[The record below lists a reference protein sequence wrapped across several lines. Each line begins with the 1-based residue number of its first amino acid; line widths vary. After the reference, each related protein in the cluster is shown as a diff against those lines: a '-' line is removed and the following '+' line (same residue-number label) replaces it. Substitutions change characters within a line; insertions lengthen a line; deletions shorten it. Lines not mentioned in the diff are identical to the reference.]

1 MVETRALCGLSGAGL
16 QRKGFDREELTGGG
30 DEDRRRGILP
40 AVAFR
45 EHARVDQLFEQIITG
60 LSIGSILLLV
70 ALGLSIIYG
79 SMGIINL
86 AHGEFVMLGA
96 YTAWLLQTY
105 FGLGLLASLIPIFVA
120 VAVIGWII
128 ERFALSLLNNRPLDT
143 ILATWGVGIML
154 QQAVRLM
161 VGSEL
166 RYVQLPPSLS
176 DSMDVFGL
184 SVSSYRVFL
193 LIVAIALFAVT
204 WLLMNRTTIG
214 MKLRAIMQD
223 RSIAAS
229 FGINAKRVYG
239 LTFAYGA
246 GLAGLAGALVSPLKS
261 VSPDMGTG
269 YVVDAF
275 MVVVLGGVQSL
286 AGTVASAFL
295 LGELSGAIAFLQN
308 DTVAKALVLLSIVM
322 LIRFRPE
329 GLFTTR
335 VRA

>member
-1 MVETRALCGLSGAGL
+1 M
-16 QRKGFDREELTGGG
+16 
-30 DEDRRRGILP
+30 
-40 AVAFR
+40 
-45 EHARVDQLFEQIITG
+45 DQFIEQIVTG

-96 YTAWLLQTY
+96 YAAWVFHTY
-105 FGLGLLASLIPIFVA
+105 FGLGLLASLVPIFLVVA
-120 VAVIGWII
+120 SFGWVI
-128 ERFALSLLNNRPLDT
+128 ERYVLSLLNNRPLDT

-193 LIVAIALFAVT
+193 FVVSLALFAAT
-204 WLLMNRTTIG
+204 WLLVNRTTIG
-214 MKLRAIMQD
+214 MKLRAIIQD
-223 RSIAAS
+223 RSVAAS
-229 FGINAKRVYG
+229 FGINARRVYA

-269 YVVDAF
+269 YVIDAF

-286 AGTVASAFL
+286 AGTVASAFI
-295 LGELSGAIAFLQN
+295 LGELSGGIAFLQN
-308 DTVAKALVLLSIVM
+308 DTVAKAIVLLAIVV

-329 GLFTTR
+329 GLFTAR

>member
-1 MVETRALCGLSGAGL
+1 M
-16 QRKGFDREELTGGG
+16 
-30 DEDRRRGILP
+30 
-40 AVAFR
+40 
-45 EHARVDQLFEQIITG
+45 DQIIEQVITG
-60 LSIGSILLLV
+60 LSIGSILLLI
-70 ALGLSIIYG
+70 AMGLSIIYG

-96 YTAWLLQTY
+96 YTAWLLQTRL
-105 FGLGLLASLIPIFVA
+105 GLGLLASLVLIFIVVA
-120 VAVIGWII
+120 VVGWII
-128 ERFALSLLNNRPLDT
+128 ERYVLSLLNNRPLDT

-154 QQAVRLM
+154 QQAVRLSF
-161 VGSEL
+161 GSEL
-166 RYVQLPPSLS
+166 RYVQMPPSLS
-176 DSMDVFGL
+176 HSTDILGT

-193 LIVAIALFAVT
+193 FVVAIALFAVT
-204 WLLMNRTTIG
+204 WLLMNRTTVG

-223 RSIAAS
+223 RSVAAS
-229 FGINAKRVYG
+229 FGINSKRIYA

-286 AGTVASAFL
+286 AGTVASAFF

-308 DTVAKALVLLSIVM
+308 DTVAKAIVLLAIVV

>member
-1 MVETRALCGLSGAGL
+1 MN
-16 QRKGFDREELTGGG
+16 QF
-30 DEDRRRGILP
+30 
-40 AVAFR
+40 
-45 EHARVDQLFEQIITG
+45 FEQIITG

-96 YTAWLLQTY
+96 YTAWLFQTY
-105 FGLGLLASLIPIFVA
+105 LGLGLLASLVPIFLV
-120 VAVIGWII
+120 VAVIGWVI
-128 ERFALSLLNNRPLDT
+128 ERFVLSLLNNRPLDT

-154 QQAVRLM
+154 QQSVRLT

-166 RYVQLPPSLS
+166 RYVQLPRSLS
-176 DSMDVFGL
+176 DSMDVFGI

-193 LIVAIALFAVT
+193 FVITILLFAVT
-204 WLLMNRTTIG
+204 WLLMNRTAVG
-214 MKLRAIMQD
+214 MKLRAIIQD
-223 RSIAAS
+223 RSVAAA

-269 YVVDAF
+269 YVIDTF

-286 AGTVASAFL
+286 AGTVASAFI

-308 DTVAKALVLLSIVM
+308 DTVAKATVLLAIVV

-329 GLFTTR
+329 GLFTSR

>member
-1 MVETRALCGLSGAGL
+1 M
-16 QRKGFDREELTGGG
+16 
-30 DEDRRRGILP
+30 
-40 AVAFR
+40 
-45 EHARVDQLFEQIITG
+45 DQFIEQIVTG

-96 YTAWLLQTY
+96 YASWVFHTY
-105 FGLGLLASLIPIFVA
+105 LGLGLLASLVPIFLVVA
-120 VAVIGWII
+120 AFGWII
-128 ERFALSLLNNRPLDT
+128 ERYVLGLLNNRPLDT

-154 QQAVRLM
+154 QQAVRLS

-166 RYVQLPPSLS
+166 RYVQLPPALS
-176 DSMDVFGL
+176 DSMDVFGI

-193 LIVAIALFAVT
+193 FVVSIALFGAT
-204 WLLMNRTTIG
+204 WLLMNRTPVG
-214 MKLRAIMQD
+214 MKLRAIIQD
-223 RSIAAS
+223 RSVAAS
-229 FGINAKRVYG
+229 FGINAKRVYA

-286 AGTVASAFL
+286 AGTVASAFI
-295 LGELSGAIAFLQN
+295 LGELSGGIAFLQN
-308 DTVAKALVLLSIVM
+308 DTVAKAIVLLAIVV

-329 GLFTTR
+329 GLFTAR

>member
-1 MVETRALCGLSGAGL
+1 M
-16 QRKGFDREELTGGG
+16 
-30 DEDRRRGILP
+30 
-40 AVAFR
+40 
-45 EHARVDQLFEQIITG
+45 DQFIEQIVTG

-79 SMGIINL
+79 TMGIINL

-96 YTAWLLQTY
+96 YAAWIFHTY
-105 FGLGLLASLIPIFVA
+105 FGLGLLASLVPIFLVVA
-120 VAVIGWII
+120 SFGWVI
-128 ERFALSLLNNRPLDT
+128 ERYVLSLLNNRPLDT

-193 LIVAIALFAVT
+193 FVVSLALFAAT
-204 WLLMNRTTIG
+204 WLLVNRTTIG
-214 MKLRAIMQD
+214 MKLRAIIQD
-223 RSIAAS
+223 RSVAAS
-229 FGINAKRVYG
+229 FGINARRVYA

-286 AGTVASAFL
+286 AGTVASAFI
-295 LGELSGAIAFLQN
+295 LGELSGGIAFLQN
-308 DTVAKALVLLSIVM
+308 DTVAKAIVLLAIVV

-329 GLFTTR
+329 GLFTAR

>member
-1 MVETRALCGLSGAGL
+1 M
-16 QRKGFDREELTGGG
+16 
-30 DEDRRRGILP
+30 
-40 AVAFR
+40 
-45 EHARVDQLFEQIITG
+45 DQIIEQIITG
-60 LSIGSILLLV
+60 LSIGSILLLI
-70 ALGLSIIYG
+70 AMGLSIIYG

-96 YTAWLLQTY
+96 YTAWLLQTRL
-105 FGLGLLASLIPIFVA
+105 GLGLLASLVLIFVI
-120 VAVIGWII
+120 VAAIGWVI
-128 ERFALSLLNNRPLDT
+128 ERYVLSLLNNRPLDT

-154 QQAVRLM
+154 QQAVRLSF
-161 VGSEL
+161 GSEL
-166 RYVQLPPSLS
+166 RYVQMPSSLS
-176 DSMDVFGL
+176 HSIDILGT

-193 LIVAIALFAVT
+193 FVVAIALFAVT

-223 RSIAAS
+223 RSVSAS
-229 FGINAKRVYG
+229 FGINSKRIYA

-286 AGTVASAFL
+286 AGTVASAFF

-308 DTVAKALVLLSIVM
+308 DTVAKALVLLAIVV

>member
-1 MVETRALCGLSGAGL
+1 MAAGA
-16 QRKGFDREELTGGG
+16 
-30 DEDRRRGILP
+30 RRWRPSRWGRNVNQI
-40 AVAFR
+40 
-45 EHARVDQLFEQIITG
+45 FEQIITG
-60 LSIGSILLLV
+60 LSIGSILLLI

-105 FGLGLLASLIPIFVA
+105 CGLGLLASLIPIFLV
-120 VAVIGWII
+120 VGVIGWMI

-154 QQAVRLM
+154 QQVVRLM

-166 RYVQLPPSLS
+166 RYVQLPSMLS
-176 DSMDVFGL
+176 GSIELVGL

-193 LIVAIALFAVT
+193 FLVTMLLFAGT
-204 WLLMNRTTIG
+204 WLLMNRTTVG

-223 RSIAAS
+223 RSIASS
-229 FGINAKRVYG
+229 FGINTKRVYG
-239 LTFAYGA
+239 LTFGYGA

-286 AGTVASAFL
+286 AGTVASAFI

-308 DTVAKALVLLSIVM
+308 DTVAKALVLLAIIV

-329 GLFTTR
+329 GLFATR

>member
-1 MVETRALCGLSGAGL
+1 M
-16 QRKGFDREELTGGG
+16 
-30 DEDRRRGILP
+30 
-40 AVAFR
+40 
-45 EHARVDQLFEQIITG
+45 DQLIEQIVTG

-96 YTAWLLQTY
+96 YAAWVFHTY
-105 FGLGLLASLIPIFVA
+105 LGLGLLASLVPIFLVVA
-120 VAVIGWII
+120 AFGWVI
-128 ERFALSLLNNRPLDT
+128 ERYVLSLLNNRPLDT

-166 RYVQLPPSLS
+166 RYVQLPPALA
-176 DSMDVFGL
+176 DSMDLFGIPI
-184 SVSSYRVFL
+184 SSYRVFL
-193 LIVAIALFAVT
+193 FVVSIALFGAT
-204 WLLMNRTTIG
+204 WLLMNRTTVG
-214 MKLRAIMQD
+214 MKLRAIIQD
-223 RSIAAS
+223 RSVAAS
-229 FGINAKRVYG
+229 FGINAKRVYA

-286 AGTVASAFL
+286 AGTVASAFI
-295 LGELSGAIAFLQN
+295 LGELSGGIAFLQN
-308 DTVAKALVLLSIVM
+308 DTVAKTIVLLAIVV

-329 GLFTTR
+329 GLFTAR

>member
-1 MVETRALCGLSGAGL
+1 M
-16 QRKGFDREELTGGG
+16 
-30 DEDRRRGILP
+30 
-40 AVAFR
+40 
-45 EHARVDQLFEQIITG
+45 DQFIEQIVTG

-96 YTAWLLQTY
+96 YAAWVFHTY
-105 FGLGLLASLIPIFVA
+105 LGLGLLASLVPIFLVVA
-120 VAVIGWII
+120 TFGWVI
-128 ERFALSLLNNRPLDT
+128 ERYVLSLLNNRPLDT

-166 RYVQLPPSLS
+166 RYVQLPPALA
-176 DSMDVFGL
+176 DSMDVFGIPI
-184 SVSSYRVFL
+184 SSYRVFL
-193 LIVAIALFAVT
+193 FVVSIALFGAT
-204 WLLMNRTTIG
+204 WLLMNRTTVG
-214 MKLRAIMQD
+214 MKLRAIIQD
-223 RSIAAS
+223 RAVAAS
-229 FGINAKRVYG
+229 FGINAKRVYA

-286 AGTVASAFL
+286 AGTVASAFI
-295 LGELSGAIAFLQN
+295 LGELSGGIAFLQN
-308 DTVAKALVLLSIVM
+308 DTVAKTIVLLAIVV

-329 GLFTTR
+329 GLFTAR